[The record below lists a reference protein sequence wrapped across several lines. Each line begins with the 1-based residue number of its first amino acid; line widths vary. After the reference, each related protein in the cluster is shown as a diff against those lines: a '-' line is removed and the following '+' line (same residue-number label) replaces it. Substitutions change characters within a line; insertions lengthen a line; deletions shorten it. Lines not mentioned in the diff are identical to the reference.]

1 MFVLD
6 SSGSIEL
13 HNYMTMLTFVTDV
26 VNGFEFG
33 INGAQFG
40 VITFATMATLDIRLG
55 NFSNA
60 FFFNRALMQ
69 IPYKATKT
77 NTAMALRLA
86 TEEIREKGRLDVPNV
101 IIVVTDGRSDDETA
115 TQTQASL
122 AQAQGIR
129 ILSVGIGSEID
140 IGELNGISSDPDDDH
155 VFLIGDFSETSFA
168 NLLAPLVRETC
179 GKKTYASLHSS
190 GISRWGGIYSPRNFL
205 MLKPSKH

>member
-13 HNYMTMLTFVTDV
+13 DNYMTMLTFATDV
-26 VNGFEFG
+26 VSGFEFG

-40 VITFATMATLDIRLG
+40 VVTFAAMATLDIRLG
-55 NFSNA
+55 NFSDA
-60 FFFNRALMQ
+60 FSFNRALMQ

-77 NTAMALRLA
+77 NTAMALQLA

-101 IIVVTDGRSDDETA
+101 IIVLTDGRSDDPIA

-140 IGELNGISSDPDDDH
+140 ISELNGISSDPDEDH
-155 VFLIGDFSETSFA
+155 VFLIGDFSETSFT

-179 GKKTYASLHSS
+179 GKKTYAS
-190 GISRWGGIYSPRNFL
+190 GGSRWGGARLEVSQKIFVINSETF
-205 MLKPSKH
+205 